1 MYGIKTFFVS
11 LSPKFRIIRL
21 HVHEQVSMN
30 NDKIITHQMEQ
41 EFAFVDS
48 IITAHTNVAIVKLNA
63 EALQTYWEVG
73 AFISDRLKNAEWGD
87 HVVSELADYLKRH
100 NPKRRGYGK
109 RSLYNMVKLYE
120 TYSTAEFSQTI
131 EKLKLSEFV
140 QSQIAQIESLPIVQM
155 SSAKNAP
162 NEIVQSPIAQLPSVA
177 IPGILCLITYTHHLE
192 ILNRCNEYEEKVFYM
207 LYTAHLHLKVEELRR
222 CIVNQTFET
231 LMKKDKQMT
240 PALREQYPGAE
251 FMLKDRVLLDF
262 LNLKEKHTEP
272 QLHASLVEQMK
283 QFVLELGKD
292 FLYIDDEYTV
302 KVGGKRKRIDLVFYH
317 RALQCLVA
325 IELKAVDFE
334 SEFVSKMDMYL
345 EALDRDYKRPNENPS
360 VGIILCPSADKAEVE
375 YSLCRSMSPTMVAE
389 YKRVLIPREVMTRSL
404 AEYCEF
410 LKKEYKK

>member
-1 MYGIKTFFVS
+1 MDKDIS
-11 LSPKFRIIRL
+11 IIAQ
-21 HVHEQVSMN
+21 H
-30 NDKIITHQMEQ
+30 EQ
-41 EFAFVDS
+41 EFAYIDS
-48 IITAHTNVAIVKLNA
+48 LIMARTNAAISKLNA

-73 AFISDRLKNAEWGD
+73 AYISERLKNAQWGD

-120 TYSTAEFSQTI
+120 TYSTAEFGQTI
-131 EKLKLSEFV
+131 EQLKLSEFV
-140 QSQIAQIESLPIVQM
+140 QSQIAQIESRPIMQM
-155 SSAKNAP
+155 PSAQNTSNA
-162 NEIVQSPIAQLPSVA
+162 IVQSSIAQLPSVV
-177 IPGILCLITYTHHLE
+177 IPGVLCLVTYTHHLE
-192 ILNRCNEYEEKVFYM
+192 ILNRCNGYEESIFYM
-207 LYTAHLHLKVEELRR
+207 LYTAHQHLKVEELRR
-222 CIVNQTFET
+222 CIVTQTFEN
-231 LMKKDKQMT
+231 LMKEGKPMT
-240 PALREQYPGAE
+240 PALIAQYPGAE
-251 FMLKDRVLLDF
+251 YMLKDRVLLDF

-272 QLHASLVEQMK
+272 QLHASLVKQMK

-302 KVGGKRKRIDLVFYH
+302 NVGGKRKRIDLVFYH

-325 IELKAVDFE
+325 VELKAVDFE

-389 YKRVLIPREVMTRSL
+389 YKRVLIPREVMKKSL
-404 AEYCEF
+404 ADYCEF
-410 LKKEYKK
+410 LKKEYNK

>member
-1 MYGIKTFFVS
+1 MDTDIS
-11 LSPKFRIIRL
+11 NIQQLE
-21 HVHEQVSMN
+21 H
-30 NDKIITHQMEQ
+30 
-41 EFAFVDS
+41 EFAYVDS
-48 IITAHTNVAIVKLNA
+48 LITAHTNAAIAKVNA

-73 AFISDRLKNAEWGD
+73 GYISDRLKNAQWGD

-100 NPKRRGYGK
+100 NPKRRGYSK
-109 RSLYNMVKLYE
+109 RNLYNMVTFYDN
-120 TYSTAEFSQTI
+120 YSSLEFQSVTEQ
-131 EKLKLSEFV
+131 LKLSEFV
-140 QSQIAQIESLPIVQM
+140 QSQTAQIEARPIVQM
-155 SSAKNAP
+155 SSAQNEDS
-162 NEIVQSPIAQLPSVA
+162 EIVQSGTAQFKNTSIPS
-177 IPGILCLITYTHHLE
+177 ILTLVTFTHHVE
-192 ILNRCNEYEEKVFYM
+192 IINRCQEFEKKVFYM
-207 LYTAHLHLKVEELRR
+207 LYTAHQHLKVEELRR
-222 CIVNQTFET
+222 CIVNQTFEN
-231 LMKKDKQMT
+231 LMKKGKPMT
-240 PALREQYPGAE
+240 PALLGQYPGAE
-251 FMLKDRVLLDF
+251 YMLKDRVL

-272 QLHASLVEQMK
+272 ELHSELVDKMK

-302 KVGGKRKRIDLVFYH
+302 KVGGKCKRIDLVFYH

-325 IELKAVDFE
+325 IELKTVDFE

-389 YKRVLIPREVMTRSL
+389 YKRVLIPREVMKKSL